1 MKTTI
6 SLEYFSKESV
16 MLKYFSVQLFEF
28 LISLWFNVAHLNN
41 CVNVT
46 T

>member
-16 MLKYFSVQLFEF
+16 MLKYTKMYFQCA
-28 LISLWFNVAHLNN
+28 II
-41 CVNVT
+41 
-46 T
+46 